1 MRVSNGSA
9 VVGFD
14 LDMTLI
20 DSREAILAS
29 FAAVARETGVTI
41 DPAGVDSRL
50 GVKLE
55 DELIHWFP
63 AGQIE
68 SAIAI
73 YRRHYPQLSA
83 SLTRTLPG
91 ARESLAAVRADGGR
105 PVVITAKL
113 EQTARRSLDDVGLA
127 VDEVFGGVHGPEKG
141 DVLATLAAAVY
152 VGDTPAD
159 MAAGV
164 QAGAY
169 PVGVATGSFT
179 GAALQAAGAAI
190 VLTALTEFPA
200 WYADYRGGYKSH
212 EECPQ
217 SPSP

>member
-1 MRVSNGSA
+1 

-29 FAAVARETGVTI
+29 FAAVARETGVAI
-41 DPAGVDSRL
+41 DPVGVDSRL

-55 DELIHWFP
+55 DELAYWFP

-68 SAIAI
+68 SAITI
-73 YRRHYPQLSA
+73 YRRHYPLLSG
-83 SLTRTLPG
+83 SLTSALPG
-91 ARESLAAVRADGGR
+91 ARESLAAVRSAGGR
-105 PVVITAKL
+105 AVVISAKL
-113 EQTARRSLDDVGLA
+113 EQAARQSLDDGGLA
-127 VDEVFGGVHGPEKG
+127 VDEVFGGVLGPEKG
-141 DVLATLAAAVY
+141 VVLATLAATVY

-179 GAALQAAGAAI
+179 GYDLRAAGAAI

-200 WYADYRGGYKSH
+200 WYAHYRGG
-212 EECPQ
+212 
-217 SPSP
+217 